1 MDLSSGG
8 SSRSSDNYQ
17 LVLLLAASH
26 PAPPQS
32 LSKHTLHNCPLLSNS
47 LGVTHSVSQLH

>member
-17 LVLLLAASH
+17 LVLLAASH

-32 LSKHTLHNCPLLSNS
+32 LSKHTLHNYPLLSNS
-47 LGVTHSVSQLH
+47 LGATHSVSQLH